1 MAGILFSV
9 VMDMYNFVQLRQ
21 HELLPD
27 MMEESNVYMQQEGET
42 GAPHKHEKFLP
53 DRKWKEKTYVQEQ
66 KGETKHPN
74 THQEFLPDMTG
85 EKETYMQ
92 EQKGETKQPNT
103 HQEFLP
109 DMKGEKET
117 YMQEQKGETKQ
128 PNTHQEFLPDMTG
141 EKKTYMQ
148 EQKGETN
155 QFMNDHEE
163 LLNIENVEDNMEER
177 SPVLESVIL
186 VETSMKK
193 SCPPV
198 LESGI
203 QVENNNCTPVLE
215 SVDQMVEESDIQ
227 QVVIHM
233 IQVLPINL
241 SRITM

>member
-74 THQEFLPDMTG
+74 THQEFLPDMT
-85 EKETYMQ
+85 
-92 EQKGETKQPNT
+92 
-103 HQEFLP
+103 
-109 DMKGEKET
+109 GEKET